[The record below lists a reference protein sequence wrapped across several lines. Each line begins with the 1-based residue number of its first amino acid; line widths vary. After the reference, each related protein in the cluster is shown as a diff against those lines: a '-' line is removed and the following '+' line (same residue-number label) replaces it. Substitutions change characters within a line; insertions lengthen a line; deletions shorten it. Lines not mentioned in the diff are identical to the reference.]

1 MGKRSYTNEFK
12 AQVVEY
18 YKTHTVEETM
28 QKFGIPKPNAS
39 KWALKA
45 GVFKGQG
52 GNKHLLSF
60 RHEVCQYYDN
70 HTGVETVAKF
80 GVSNDTLCRWRRELG
95 YRNKSRGYNL
105 YTEGL
110 QPVVQKRER
119 HNFVMTKAENGELKA
134 ELHKRDE
141 RIADLEVR
149 LTQLEDAAN
158 LVNQLKQLLN

>member
-1 MGKRSYTNEFK
+1 MGRKVYTNEFK
-12 AQVVEY
+12 AQVVEF
-18 YKTHTVEETM
+18 YKSHTTEETV

-110 QPVVQKRER
+110 QPTVTKRER
-119 HNFVMTKAENGELKA
+119 RNFVMTKAENGQLQGELMEIKLQYA
-134 ELHKRDE
+134 VLE
-141 RIADLEVR
+141 REFK
-149 LTQLEDAAN
+149 
-158 LVNQLKQLLN
+158 QLKETIMEAIQQ

>member
-1 MGKRSYTNEFK
+1 MGRKVYTNEFK
-12 AQVVEY
+12 AQVVEF
-18 YKTHTVEETM
+18 YKSHTTEETV

-80 GVSNDTLCRWRRELG
+80 GITNDTLCRWRRELG

-110 QPVVQKRER
+110 QPTVTKRER
-119 HNFVMTKAENGELKA
+119 RNFVMTKAENGQLQGELMEIKLQYA
-134 ELHKRDE
+134 VLE
-141 RIADLEVR
+141 REFK
-149 LTQLEDAAN
+149 
-158 LVNQLKQLLN
+158 QLKEAIMEAIQ